1 MKIEQLN
8 EAINSFQAKI
18 ESQGMVVNARDE
30 EHLKHLIELRAK
42 AYGYKR
48 YARKCS
54 ITGEGMN
61 EGWINE
67 NTDAYFKHKSDVVKY
82 IKEWMIEETKQT
94 GHQFFIE
101 STDDILEIG
110 YNHYGVYYTEWECTE
125 DYQYEEINGVLTEI
139 K

>member
-18 ESQGMVVNARDE
+18 ESQGMVVNERDA
-30 EHLKHLIELRAK
+30 EHLKHLIDVRAK

-48 YARKCS
+48 YARQCS
-54 ITGEGMN
+54 VTQKGMN

-67 NTDAYFKHKSDVVKY
+67 NDLVYFKHKSDVVKH
-82 IKEWMIEETKQT
+82 IKELMIEETKQT

-139 K
+139 